1 MGQELRVVMVEDVES
16 DAELAE
22 RELKRA
28 GLAVLARRVEREEDF
43 RREVGEFRPHVILS
57 VFTMPQFNG
66 MSALR
71 IAREIVPDVPFI
83 FVSGTLGED
92 YAIRALKNGAT
103 DYVLKS
109 NLVRLPPTIE
119 RAVSEAAARAE
130 RRREEQLL
138 ALEHTVVRHI
148 ASADSA
154 SIGLKAI
161 IRAICES
168 EGWDVGRYFRADE
181 KAGVLRFSQAWSPAG
196 SDIERFIEKSRDIRY
211 APGVGPAG
219 QVWQSGQPLWVA
231 DITRDSRIE
240 EAGLARNAGLHGGFV
255 FPVNAE
261 GKTIGVLAFDSREVR
276 EPEDR
281 LLRAMHAIGS
291 QIGQFLARQEQQRHI
306 ARLNRIYAVLSGINS
321 TIVRVREREELLRE
335 ACGIVVRAG
344 GFRLAWLGLV
354 DGEAN
359 RVRPM
364 AWEGVGEDYI
374 GMIPLG
380 LDENAP
386 GEYGLAGRAVKER
399 KAMIVDDM
407 TMDPRVTLRKET
419 HERGFRSLAMLP
431 LLVAE
436 VPVGVLALYADSPGF
451 FDDEDEMRLLLELA
465 GDIAFALEHI
475 EKGERLNYLAY
486 YDPLTGL
493 ANATLFRERLA
504 RFVDAARGAGHKLAL
519 GLVDVDRFKTIN
531 DSLGRPAGDELL
543 KQIASRISEYVKDP
557 SELARVAADR
567 FGVVLARIDREDDVA
582 RLTEQRL
589 AQCFGT
595 PFRIGE
601 AELRISAKVGLAVF
615 PNDGADADTLFKN
628 AEAALK
634 KAKETNERYLFY
646 THELTERI
654 AERLSLENKLRQ
666 ALERQEFVL
675 HYQPKVETDTRRV
688 IGVEALIRWVSPERG
703 LVPPL
708 EFIPLLEETGLILE
722 VGGWAL
728 EQAVRDHA
736 HWLQQGIIA
745 PRIAVNVSA
754 IQLRRSN
761 FVSIVEAAIK
771 RGASPHGLDLEIT
784 ESLLME
790 EVAANI
796 EKLRALRELGVSVS
810 IDDFGTGYSS
820 LGYLAKLPVQS
831 LKIDRSFIITM
842 LKEPDT
848 MTLVSTMISLARALR
863 LKVIAEGV
871 DAEDQANFLRL
882 ARCDEMQGYLFSKPV
897 PRGSITALLRTEGA
911 VDRRVS
917 A

>member
-1 MGQELRVVMVEDVES
+1 MSQELRIVMVEDVES

-28 GLAVLARRVEREEDF
+28 GLTVRARRVEREEDF
-43 RREVGEFRPHVILS
+43 RRELGEFRPHVILS
-57 VFTMPQFNG
+57 DFSMPQFNG

-71 IAREIVPDVPFI
+71 IACEIVPEIPFI

-103 DYVLKS
+103 DYVLKN

-148 ASADSA
+148 AVADSA
-154 SIGLKAI
+154 SIGLKSI
-161 IRAICES
+161 MRAICETES
-168 EGWDVGRYFRADE
+168 WDAGRYFRADE
-181 KAGVLRFSQAWSPAG
+181 KAGVLRFSEAWSAAG
-196 SDIERFIEKSRDIRY
+196 PDIERFIEKSRDINY
-211 APGVGPAG
+211 APGVGLAG
-219 QVWQSGQPLWVA
+219 MAWQSGQPLWVA
-231 DITRDSRIE
+231 DITRDARVAQ
-240 EAGLARNAGLHGGFV
+240 AGPARDEGMHGAFV

-261 GKTIGVLAFDSREVR
+261 GKTIGVLAFNSREVR

-281 LLRAMHAIGS
+281 LLRAMHVIGS

-335 ACGIVVRAG
+335 ACRIVVRAG

-354 DGEAN
+354 DAKAN
-359 RVRPM
+359 RVKPM
-364 AWEGVGEDYI
+364 AWEGAGKDYI

-386 GEYGLAGRAVKER
+386 GEYGLAGRAVRER

-407 TMDPRVTLRKET
+407 TADPRVTLRKET
-419 HERGFRSLAMLP
+419 LERGFRSLAILP

-436 VPVGVLALYADSPGF
+436 EPAGVLALYADSPGF
-451 FDDEDEMRLLLELA
+451 FDSEDEMRLLLELA

-475 EKGERLNYLAY
+475 EKAERLNYLAY
-486 YDPLTGL
+486 YDPLTEL

-519 GLVDVDRFKTIN
+519 ALVDVDRFKTIN

-543 KQIASRISEYVKDP
+543 KQIARRISEYVKDP

-567 FGVVLARIDREDDVA
+567 FAVVLARIDREDDVA

-595 PFRIGE
+595 PFRVGE
-601 AELRISAKVGLAVF
+601 AELRISAKVGLSVF

-646 THELTERI
+646 THQLTERI

-688 IGVEALIRWVSPERG
+688 VGVEALIRWMSPERG

-736 HWLQQGIIA
+736 HWQEQGIVA
-745 PRIAVNVSA
+745 PRVAVNVSA
-754 IQLRRSN
+754 IQLRRPN

-771 RGASPHGLDLEIT
+771 RGATPHGLDLEIT
-784 ESLLME
+784 ESVLME
-790 EVAANI
+790 EVTANI
-796 EKLRALRELGVSVS
+796 EKLKALRELGVSVS

-831 LKIDRSFIITM
+831 LKIDRSFIVTM
-842 LKEPDT
+842 LEEPDT
-848 MTLVSTMISLARALR
+848 MTLVSTMISLARELR
-863 LKVIAEGV
+863 LKVIGEGV
-871 DAEDQANFLRL
+871 DSEDQANFLRL
-882 ARCDEMQGYLFSKPV
+882 ARCDEMQGYLIGKPV
-897 PRGSITALLRTEGA
+897 PRGSITALLRTQTSVA
-911 VDRRVS
+911 RRVS

>member
-1 MGQELRVVMVEDVES
+1 MGQELRIVMVEDVAS

-22 RELKRA
+22 GELKRV
-28 GLAVLARRVEREEDF
+28 GLAVRALRVEREEDF

-57 VFTMPQFNG
+57 DFTMPQFNG

-281 LLRAMHAIGS
+281 LLRAMHVIGS

-335 ACGIVVRAG
+335 ACRIVVRAG
-344 GFRLAWLGLV
+344 GFRLAWVGLV
-354 DGEAN
+354 DAEAN
-359 RVRPM
+359 RVKPM
-364 AWEGVGEDYI
+364 AWDGVGEDYI

-380 LDENAP
+380 LDEKTP
-386 GEYGLAGRAVKER
+386 SEYGLAGRAVKER

-407 TMDPRVTLRKET
+407 TVDPRVTLRKET
-419 HERGFRSLAMLP
+419 LERCFRSLAMLP
-431 LLVAE
+431 LLVADK
-436 VPVGVLALYADSPGF
+436 PAGVLALYPDWP
-451 FDDEDEMRLLLELA
+451 
-465 GDIAFALEHI
+465 AFS
-475 EKGERLNYLAY
+475 
-486 YDPLTGL
+486 DPE
-493 ANATLFRERLA
+493 A
-504 RFVDAARGAGHKLAL
+504 
-519 GLVDVDRFKTIN
+519 
-531 DSLGRPAGDELL
+531 
-543 KQIASRISEYVKDP
+543 
-557 SELARVAADR
+557 
-567 FGVVLARIDREDDVA
+567 
-582 RLTEQRL
+582 QR
-589 AQCFGT
+589 
-595 PFRIGE
+595 
-601 AELRISAKVGLAVF
+601 
-615 PNDGADADTLFKN
+615 
-628 AEAALK
+628 
-634 KAKETNERYLFY
+634 
-646 THELTERI
+646 
-654 AERLSLENKLRQ
+654 
-666 ALERQEFVL
+666 
-675 HYQPKVETDTRRV
+675 
-688 IGVEALIRWVSPERG
+688 
-703 LVPPL
+703 
-708 EFIPLLEETGLILE
+708 
-722 VGGWAL
+722 
-728 EQAVRDHA
+728 
-736 HWLQQGIIA
+736 
-745 PRIAVNVSA
+745 
-754 IQLRRSN
+754 
-761 FVSIVEAAIK
+761 
-771 RGASPHGLDLEIT
+771 
-784 ESLLME
+784 
-790 EVAANI
+790 
-796 EKLRALRELGVSVS
+796 
-810 IDDFGTGYSS
+810 
-820 LGYLAKLPVQS
+820 
-831 LKIDRSFIITM
+831 
-842 LKEPDT
+842 
-848 MTLVSTMISLARALR
+848 
-863 LKVIAEGV
+863 
-871 DAEDQANFLRL
+871 
-882 ARCDEMQGYLFSKPV
+882 
-897 PRGSITALLRTEGA
+897 
-911 VDRRVS
+911 
-917 A
+917 

>member
-1 MGQELRVVMVEDVES
+1 MGQELRVLMVEDVAS

-28 GLAVLARRVEREEDF
+28 GLAVRTRRVEREEDF

-57 VFTMPQFNG
+57 DFSMPQFNG
-66 MSALR
+66 MSAPR

-103 DYVLKS
+103 DYVLKT

-148 ASADSA
+148 AGADSA
-154 SIGLKAI
+154 SVGLKAI

-168 EGWDVGRYFRADE
+168 ERWDVGRYFRADE
-181 KAGVLRFSQAWSPAG
+181 KAGVLRFSEAWSVAG

-261 GKTIGVLAFDSREVR
+261 G
-276 EPEDR
+276 
-281 LLRAMHAIGS
+281 
-291 QIGQFLARQEQQRHI
+291 
-306 ARLNRIYAVLSGINS
+306 
-321 TIVRVREREELLRE
+321 
-335 ACGIVVRAG
+335 
-344 GFRLAWLGLV
+344 
-354 DGEAN
+354 N
-359 RVRPM
+359 RVKPM
-364 AWEGVGEDYI
+364 AWDGGGEDYI

-380 LDENAP
+380 LDEKAP
-386 GEYGLAGRAVKER
+386 GDYGLAGRAVKER

-407 TMDPRVTLRKET
+407 TADPRITLRKET
-419 HERGFRSLAMLP
+419 LERGFRSLAILP

-436 VPVGVLALYADSPGF
+436 EPAGVLALYADSPGF
-451 FDDEDEMRLLLELA
+451 FGAEDEMRLLLELA

-475 EKGERLNYLAY
+475 EKAEQLNYLAY

-519 GLVDVDRFKTIN
+519 GSVAGDRFKTIN

-543 KQIASRISEYVKDP
+543 KQIARRISEYVKDP

-567 FGVVLARIDREDDVA
+567 FAVVLARIDREDDVA

-595 PFRIGE
+595 PFRVGE
-601 AELRISAKVGLAVF
+601 AELRISAKVGLSVF
-615 PNDGADADTLFKN
+615 PNDGTDADTLFKN

-646 THELTERI
+646 THQLTERI

-675 HYQPKVETDTRRV
+675 HYQPRVETDTRRV
-688 IGVEALIRWVSPERG
+688 IGVEALIRWMSPERG
-703 LVPPL
+703 LVQPL

-736 HWLQQGIIA
+736 HWLQQGIVA
-745 PRIAVNVSA
+745 PRIA
-754 IQLRRSN
+754 
-761 FVSIVEAAIK
+761 
-771 RGASPHGLDLEIT
+771 
-784 ESLLME
+784 
-790 EVAANI
+790 
-796 EKLRALRELGVSVS
+796 
-810 IDDFGTGYSS
+810 
-820 LGYLAKLPVQS
+820 
-831 LKIDRSFIITM
+831 
-842 LKEPDT
+842 
-848 MTLVSTMISLARALR
+848 
-863 LKVIAEGV
+863 
-871 DAEDQANFLRL
+871 
-882 ARCDEMQGYLFSKPV
+882 
-897 PRGSITALLRTEGA
+897 
-911 VDRRVS
+911 
-917 A
+917 

>member
-28 GLAVLARRVEREEDF
+28 GLAVLAR
-43 RREVGEFRPHVILS
+43 
-57 VFTMPQFNG
+57 
-66 MSALR
+66 
-71 IAREIVPDVPFI
+71 
-83 FVSGTLGED
+83 
-92 YAIRALKNGAT
+92 
-103 DYVLKS
+103 
-109 NLVRLPPTIE
+109 
-119 RAVSEAAARAE
+119 RAE

-181 KAGVLRFSQAWSPAG
+181 KAGVLRFSQAWGPAG

-354 DGEAN
+354 DAEAN
-359 RVRPM
+359 RVKPM

-399 KAMIVDDM
+399 KAMVVDDM
-407 TMDPRVTLRKET
+407 TVDPRITLRKET
-419 HERGFRSLAMLP
+419 LERGFRSLAILP

-436 VPVGVLALYADSPGF
+436 EPVGVLALYADSPGF

-465 GDIAFALEHI
+465 ADI
-475 EKGERLNYLAY
+475 
-486 YDPLTGL
+486 
-493 ANATLFRERLA
+493 
-504 RFVDAARGAGHKLAL
+504 
-519 GLVDVDRFKTIN
+519 
-531 DSLGRPAGDELL
+531 
-543 KQIASRISEYVKDP
+543 
-557 SELARVAADR
+557 
-567 FGVVLARIDREDDVA
+567 
-582 RLTEQRL
+582 
-589 AQCFGT
+589 
-595 PFRIGE
+595 
-601 AELRISAKVGLAVF
+601 
-615 PNDGADADTLFKN
+615 
-628 AEAALK
+628 
-634 KAKETNERYLFY
+634 
-646 THELTERI
+646 
-654 AERLSLENKLRQ
+654 
-666 ALERQEFVL
+666 
-675 HYQPKVETDTRRV
+675 
-688 IGVEALIRWVSPERG
+688 
-703 LVPPL
+703 
-708 EFIPLLEETGLILE
+708 
-722 VGGWAL
+722 
-728 EQAVRDHA
+728 
-736 HWLQQGIIA
+736 
-745 PRIAVNVSA
+745 
-754 IQLRRSN
+754 
-761 FVSIVEAAIK
+761 
-771 RGASPHGLDLEIT
+771 
-784 ESLLME
+784 
-790 EVAANI
+790 
-796 EKLRALRELGVSVS
+796 
-810 IDDFGTGYSS
+810 
-820 LGYLAKLPVQS
+820 
-831 LKIDRSFIITM
+831 
-842 LKEPDT
+842 
-848 MTLVSTMISLARALR
+848 
-863 LKVIAEGV
+863 
-871 DAEDQANFLRL
+871 
-882 ARCDEMQGYLFSKPV
+882 
-897 PRGSITALLRTEGA
+897 
-911 VDRRVS
+911 
-917 A
+917 